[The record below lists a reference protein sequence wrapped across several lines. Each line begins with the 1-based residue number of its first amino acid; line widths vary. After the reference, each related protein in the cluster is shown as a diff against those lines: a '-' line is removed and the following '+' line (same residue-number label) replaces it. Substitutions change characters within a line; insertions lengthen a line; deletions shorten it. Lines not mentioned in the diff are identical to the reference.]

1 MTGDQD
7 KMKSKE
13 KIEFQRLEILIGE
26 EKMKMLEKKH
36 IAVFGLGGVGGY
48 AAEALAR
55 SGIGKLTLID
65 YDLIDITNLNRQL
78 IALQSTIGKNKAEI
92 FGERLRQINPS
103 IRLRVLPLKYT
114 EENWRDFFTESFD
127 YIVDA
132 IDMVSSKI
140 HLIVKADELGIPL
153 ISCMGMGNKMDP
165 TRIQAADIYKTH
177 TCPLAKVMRR
187 ELKARGI
194 RRLKTV
200 FSDEEPMKPL
210 ISISSESKREV
221 PGSTAFVPSAAGLVM
236 ASQVLR
242 DFLL

>member
-114 EENWRDFFTESFD
+114 EEN
-127 YIVDA
+127 
-132 IDMVSSKI
+132 
-140 HLIVKADELGIPL
+140 
-153 ISCMGMGNKMDP
+153 
-165 TRIQAADIYKTH
+165 
-177 TCPLAKVMRR
+177 
-187 ELKARGI
+187 
-194 RRLKTV
+194 
-200 FSDEEPMKPL
+200 
-210 ISISSESKREV
+210 
-221 PGSTAFVPSAAGLVM
+221 
-236 ASQVLR
+236 
-242 DFLL
+242 